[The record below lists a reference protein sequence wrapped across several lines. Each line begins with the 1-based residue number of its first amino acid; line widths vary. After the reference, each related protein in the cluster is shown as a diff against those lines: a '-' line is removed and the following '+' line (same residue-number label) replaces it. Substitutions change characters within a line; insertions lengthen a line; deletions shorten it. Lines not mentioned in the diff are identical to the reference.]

1 MELGIYWT
9 EFSQRELNEI
19 YKFYRDWA
27 SIRIAKRMINGIFQE
42 TLILKSQPQI
52 GQIEELLRNRNQE
65 FRYLIYKNYK
75 IIYWVNLAKKRV
87 EIIDV
92 FDTRQNPIKIDR
104 SKKDL

>member
-1 MELGIYWT
+1 MELGIFWT
-9 EFSQRELNEI
+9 EFSQRELDKI
-19 YKFYRDWA
+19 YNYYRNKA
-27 SIRIAKRMINGIFQE
+27 SLRIAKRLVNAIFQE

-52 GQIEELLRNRNQE
+52 GQIEGLLKNRDQD

-75 IIYWVNLAKKRV
+75 IIYWVNIPKRRV

-104 SKKDL
+104 SKKDF